1 MKGDPPT
8 DVNLFSSLQNLYKVF
23 TRIKLFV
30 SKIKGKNCID
40 IPKIEILSFLK
51 SNELKNSKLFSLK
64 ENQDS
69 FDQESL

>member
-40 IPKIEILSFLK
+40 ISKIEILSFLK
-51 SNELKNSKLFSLK
+51 SKELKNSKLFSLK